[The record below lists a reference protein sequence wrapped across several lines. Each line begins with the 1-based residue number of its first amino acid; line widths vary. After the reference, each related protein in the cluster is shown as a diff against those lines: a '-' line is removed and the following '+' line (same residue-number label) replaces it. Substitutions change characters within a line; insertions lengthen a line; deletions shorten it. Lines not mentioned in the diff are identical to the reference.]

1 MDNKQI
7 LQLFKTASSLLEL
20 HQANPFQI
28 RAYQNFLSNMEGFAQ
43 PILDASTTTLT
54 TLGATKGFLAKIEEI
69 KETGTFKDLTELL
82 EQTPK
87 GVRDMLKISGIGAK
101 KINKIWKELNIE
113 SLDDLLIAC
122 ENDEIVE
129 LKGFAKKTQD
139 NIVQQ
144 IRFLKEQEGKI
155 LYAEVE
161 ALAYDLEKKCE
172 NLGLK
177 ISIVGEFIRRM
188 ELIETLQYIIASD
201 NPVGVFEKINTIQGL
216 VENTTKSGV
225 FAWRGYL
232 REANFL
238 IEFKVVSEKQFVN
251 QTFIYSA
258 SKEHLQYVLP
268 THETLLSHALKTTA
282 DSHEEIYKQANLPF
296 YIPEIREG
304 EFEFEYNLE
313 NPPPKFLE
321 VSDLKGTLHNHST
334 YSDGQNSLYEM
345 AEYCQ
350 KLGYQYLGI
359 SDHSKTAYYAN
370 GLSEERI
377 EVQHQEIDILN
388 KEFDNFKIFKGIESD
403 ILTDGSLDYI
413 NEVLASFD
421 FIVASIHSGL
431 NMTEKK
437 ATERLVKAI
446 ENPYTTILGHPTGRL
461 LLRREAY
468 PIDHKKVIDAC
479 AQNNVL
485 IEINANPWRLDLD
498 WRWIHYALEKNVM
511 LSINPDSHVLDGFLD
526 MHYGTLVG
534 RKGGLTKE
542 MTLNSYSLEEITTY
556 FDKKKS

>member
-28 RAYQNFLSNMEGFAQ
+28 RAYQNFLMSMEGFAQ
-43 PILDASTTTLT
+43 PILESSTTTLT

-69 KETGTFKDLTELL
+69 KETGTFNDLTELL
-82 EQTPK
+82 EVTPK
-87 GVRDMLKISGIGAK
+87 GVRDMLKIKGIGAK
-101 KINKIWKELNIE
+101 KINKIWKELSIE
-113 SLDDLLIAC
+113 SLDDLLVAC
-122 ENDEIVE
+122 ENDEIAE

-139 NIVQQ
+139 NIAQQ
-144 IRFLKEQEGKI
+144 IRFLKEQEGKM

-161 ALAYDLEKKCE
+161 ALAYDLENQCK

-188 ELIETLQYIIASD
+188 EIIETLQYIIASND
-201 NPVGVFEKINTIQGL
+201 PLFVFEKINSIQGIIETPSL
-216 VENTTKSGV
+216 SGV
-225 FAWRGYL
+225 FVWRGKL
-232 REANFL
+232 ENSDFS
-238 IEFKVVSEKQFVN
+238 IEFKIVSEEKFIN

-258 SKEHLQYVLP
+258 NEEHLEYTLP
-268 THETLLSHALKTTA
+268 TQETLLSHALKTTA

-304 EFEFEYNLE
+304 EFEFEYTID
-313 NPPPKFLE
+313 NPPPQFLE
-321 VSDLKGTLHNHST
+321 VNDLKGSLHNHST
-334 YSDGQNSLYEM
+334 YSDGQNSLREM

-350 KLGYQYLGI
+350 ELGYQYLGI

-370 GLSEERI
+370 GLPEEGI
-377 EVQHQEIDILN
+377 EAQHQEIDLLN
-388 KEFDNFKIFKGIESD
+388 AEFNNFKIFKGIESD
-403 ILTDGSLDYI
+403 ILADGSLDYVD
-413 NEVLASFD
+413 EVLASFD

-431 NMTEKK
+431 SMTEKK
-437 ATERLVKAI
+437 ATDRLIKAI
-446 ENPYTTILGHPTGRL
+446 ENPYTTMLGHPTGRL

-468 PIDHKKVIDAC
+468 PLNHKKVIDAC
-479 AQNNVL
+479 AQNNVC

-498 WRWIHYALEKNVM
+498 WRWVHYALEKNVM
-511 LSINPDSHVLDGFLD
+511 LSINPDAHVKEGFLD

-542 MTLNSYSLEEITTY
+542 MTLNSFSLEEISAY
-556 FDKKKS
+556 FDKKRP